1 MILIFANFAK
11 FLNNLQRTGN
21 SIFQM
26 NIIYPNDTFI
36 AKPCV
41 TTVGFFDGVHA
52 GHRFLIEELKNIART
67 NNLESTVVTFS
78 VHPRKVLNSTFKPD
92 LLTNLEEKLEQL
104 ATTGINNC
112 VVIEFNTEMAQLTA
126 FDFLKKI
133 LFDKLNSKILLV
145 GHDHRFGHNR
155 EDGFQDYKIYGDK
168 IGIEVIKAQRHKT
181 NEDRYISSSEVRVAL
196 EYGNIDQANRLLT
209 YPYTMQGK
217 VVDGFKIGRKIG
229 FPTANL
235 KLEDPDKLIP
245 GSGVYAVLVNWN
257 KLQFTGMLNIGNRP
271 TVNNGN
277 DLSIEVHIIDFKTE
291 IYNEYIEIKFIQKIR
306 DEKRFNN
313 IDELIKQLKA
323 DKEKVIGLKL
333 S

>member
-1 MILIFANFAK
+1 
-11 FLNNLQRTGN
+11 
-21 SIFQM
+21 M
-26 NIIYPNDTFI
+26 NIIYPSDTYL
-36 AKPCV
+36 AGPCV
-41 TTVGFFDGVHA
+41 ATVGFFDGVHA
-52 GHRFLIEELKNIART
+52 GHRFLIEELKKIART

-92 LLTNLEEKLEQL
+92 LLTNLEEKIEQL
-104 ATTGINNC
+104 ATTGIDNC
-112 VVIEFNTEMAQLTA
+112 VVLEFSTEIAQLTA
-126 FDFLKKI
+126 FDFLKSI
-133 LFDKLNSKILLV
+133 LFKKLNSKILLV

-168 IGIEVIKAQRHKT
+168 IGIEVIKAHRYKT
-181 NEDRYISSSEVRVAL
+181 IEDRYISSSEVRIAL
-196 EYGNIDQANRLLT
+196 EYGNIEQANRLLT

-245 GSGVYAVLVNWN
+245 GSGVYAVIVSWN
-257 KLQFTGMLNIGNRP
+257 KQQFSGMLNIGNRP

-277 DLSIEVHIIDFKTE
+277 EISIEVHIIDFKTE

-306 DEKRFNN
+306 TEKKFDN
-313 IDELIKQLKA
+313 IDELIEQLRTDRKT
-323 DKEKVIGLKL
+323 VIGLKL